1 MNPIKINGESA
12 LIVDDEIDI
21 CYLLS
26 GILKQ
31 KKFQTSYVNSL
42 TDAQS
47 ILKKEKP
54 SIIFLDNNLPDGK
67 GVEFISKL
75 KKLSPATKVVM
86 ITAFDTYSDRSKAY
100 EEGAD
105 FFIGKPFTRD
115 MIDKTIER
123 LIYSNYMDSQ
133 AS

>member
-1 MNPIKINGESA
+1 MDLIKVIEEKA

-31 KKFQTSYVNSL
+31 KKFQTSFVNNL
-42 TDAQS
+42 DDAQNM
-47 ILKKEKP
+47 LKKEKP
-54 SIIFLDNNLPDGK
+54 AIIFLDNNLPDGR
-67 GVEFISKL
+67 GVDFISKV
-75 KKLSPATKVVM
+75 KKIYPATKIVM

-123 LIYSNYMDSQ
+123 LMYTRLIDRQ
-133 AS
+133 A

>member
-1 MNPIKINGESA
+1 VNLSNTSGERA

-26 GILKQ
+26 GILRQ
-31 KKFQTSYVNSL
+31 KKLRTSYVNSL
-42 TDAQS
+42 SDAQNA
-47 ILKKEKP
+47 LKTETP

-67 GVEFISKL
+67 GIDFIGTI
-75 KKLSPATKVVM
+75 KKLYPATKVVM

-100 EEGAD
+100 EEGVD

-115 MIDKTIER
+115 MIDKTVER
-123 LIYSNYMDSQ
+123 LMYSGVTDSH
-133 AS
+133 A